1 MPRRRGPF
9 GLLHILSLVVA
20 VTVGLA
26 IATLK
31 LTAPPTAGMAFAQP
45 KGAPAPPRA
54 AATVTLSAR
63 PAAAAA
69 LPSPTSTPSTA
80 PSAAPSSAPSAAPS
94 ATPSSAPAAGDAKG
108 DSKGDKHPPALDYT
122 TVQTEDDFDK
132 DLSEEE
138 KAAIGTGKVP
148 IHREGPF
155 KSPFAHPRFGGP
167 ARVKVGAVMSHVRDY
182 NIQTGSFEAEFF
194 LSLTSLDK
202 EMPDIN
208 LAFTNGKEIEQQ
220 MLADAPT
227 FKLYRVHGTFSGPVD
242 LHYFPFDTQSLP
254 VEIEDLYAGV
264 DQLVFEPDPNRTSLD
279 EGFSVPGWDIAHVG
293 AKAFKHRYPP
303 RFDRDDLQISRYK
316 LDVGLER
323 FGVSAALSVF
333 VPAYIIVLIALT
345 GMWVPAEELEVRSNT
360 GAPMLAAAVLFH
372 YALLSTLPATG
383 YLTRADKVMMGT
395 YLSLFLNMLS
405 TWTFLI
411 VDEHQVE
418 RLFRLWRWSVPLV
431 TIAVMVAASF
441 L

>member
-1 MPRRRGPF
+1 MVSAMARPRGPF
-9 GLLHILSLVVA
+9 GLLQILSLVVA
-20 VTVGLA
+20 VTLGLT
-26 IATLK
+26 IASLK
-31 LTAPPTAGMAFAQP
+31 LGASRGPGVAFAQP
-45 KGAPAPPRA
+45 KGAALPVPPPRPSV
-54 AATVTLSAR
+54 TVSL
-63 PAAAAA
+63 PA
-69 LPSPTSTPSTA
+69 A
-80 PSAAPSSAPSAAPS
+80 PSAAASAAPS
-94 ATPSSAPAAGDAKG
+94 ATPSAAPAAGEAKG
-108 DSKGDKHPPALDYT
+108 DKGEKHPPALDYAD
-122 TVQTEDDFDK
+122 VQTDADFDK

-167 ARVKVGAVMSHVRDY
+167 ARVKVGTVLSHVRDY

-194 LSLTSLDK
+194 LSLTSVDK
-202 EMPDIN
+202 DMPEIN
-208 LAFTNGKEIEQQ
+208 LVFTNGKEIEQQ
-220 MLADAPT
+220 SLADTPT
-227 FKLYRVHGTFSGPVD
+227 FKLYRVHGTFGGPVD
-242 LHYFPFDTQSLP
+242 LHFFPFDTQSLP

-279 EGFSVPGWDIAHVG
+279 EGFAVPGWDIAHVG
-293 AKAFKHRYPP
+293 AKSFKHRYPP

-316 LDVGLER
+316 FEVGLER

-345 GMWVPAEELEVRSNT
+345 GMWVPATELEVRSNT

-372 YALLSTLPATG
+372 YALLSTVPATG

-395 YLSLFLNMLS
+395 YLALFLNMAS

-411 VDEHQVE
+411 VDEEHKE
-418 RLFRLWRWSVPLV
+418 RLFRLWRWAVPLLS
-431 TIAVMVAASF
+431 IGVMIAASAF
-441 L
+441 